1 MAGAVSRARGAI
13 VTGGSRGLGLEM
25 AFALARSGVSVLA
38 AAHIEDDFAACR
50 ARAKA
55 EGLDDKLFWQLADLR
70 SAADCALIVERAQ
83 AQCGQTD
90 ILVNNA
96 GLTLTFVAPDLYTR
110 TTPRRFYESSDT
122 ILQAVYATNVVAPE
136 MLAAK
141 VAPDMVTR
149 GWGRI
154 INVTTMLS
162 TMERSGFAPYGSSK
176 AALEMA
182 SSVWAAD
189 LKDTGVTVNIL
200 NPGGGANTLGIAAQ
214 MRQASSEGR
223 VPRLVEAHEM
233 VPPLLWLTSD
243 AADGV
248 NGWRFDANLWDS
260 AMPAA
265 EAAQAAGRPAG
276 FLLKDKAA
284 LSSALSTSL
293 PA

>member
-1 MAGAVSRARGAI
+1 MAGAASKAGGAI

-25 AFALARSGVSVLA
+25 AFALARSGVSVLS
-38 AAHIEDDFAACR
+38 AAHIEDDFAACQ

-55 EGLDDKLFWQLADLR
+55 EGLDGKMFWQLADLR
-70 SAADCALIVERAQ
+70 NAGDCARIVQRAQ
-83 AQCGQTD
+83 EQCGQVD

-110 TTPRRFYESSDT
+110 ASPRRFYESSDDV
-122 ILQAVYATNVVAPE
+122 LQSVYATNVVAPE

-141 VAPDMVTR
+141 VAPDMVAR

-162 TMERSGFAPYGSSK
+162 TMERTGFAPYGSSK

-200 NPGGGANTLGIAAQ
+200 NPGGGANTLGIAAE
-214 MRQASSEGR
+214 MRKASSEGR
-223 VPRLVEAHEM
+223 VPKLVEAHEM
-233 VPPLLWLTSD
+233 AAPLLWLTSQ

-260 AMPAA
+260 AKPAA

-284 LSSALSTSL
+284 LPASL